1 MTKSQLISILQAAA
15 MLVSPT
21 VAGAADKLPALGADP
36 ARTSVSG
43 LSSGAFM
50 AVQYDVAYSKTTRG
64 IGVVA
69 GGPYNCAFVNVGGIA
84 TCLQGIP
91 LGSASYEAARGFAA
105 IGQIDPVENLAKS
118 KVYLFSG
125 TNDPVV
131 KQSVMDSVRDFYTLA
146 NVPAA
151 NLVYVNNVA
160 SGHAF
165 ISPRFG
171 NLCAT
176 TAPPFVNECR
186 VENSGT
192 TSPAPS

>member
-1 MTKSQLISILQAAA
+1 
-15 MLVSPT
+15 
-21 VAGAADKLPALGADP
+21 
-36 ARTSVSG
+36 
-43 LSSGAFM
+43 
-50 AVQYDVAYSKTTRG
+50 
-64 IGVVA
+64 VA

-91 LGSASYEAARGFAA
+91 LGSASYQAARGFAA

-151 NLVYVNNVA
+151 NQNPLLAVLKTRDPGHPQNV
-160 SGHAF
+160 
-165 ISPRFG
+165 
-171 NLCAT
+171 LDY
-176 TAPPFVNECR
+176 
-186 VENSGT
+186 
-192 TSPAPS
+192 

>member
-1 MTKSQLISILQAAA
+1 MTSKRLLQDIAPRPWRRELMAKSQLISMLQAAA
-15 MLVSPT
+15 VLLSPT

-50 AVQYDVAYSKTTRG
+50 AVQYDVAYSSTTRG

-84 TCLQGIP
+84 TCMQGIP

-105 IGQIDPVENLAKS
+105 IRQIDPVENLAKS

-131 KQSVMDSVRDFYTLA
+131 KQSWIQCVIFTRSPTFPR
-146 NVPAA
+146 P
-151 NLVYVNNVA
+151 
-160 SGHAF
+160 
-165 ISPRFG
+165 IS
-171 NLCAT
+171 
-176 TAPPFVNECR
+176 
-186 VENSGT
+186 SM
-192 TSPAPS
+192 